1 LVATVATFV
10 AIARDDWLF
19 TIFFAAASILSF
31 MFALRPAGD
40 E

>member
-1 LVATVATFV
+1 MATFV
-10 AIARDDWLF
+10 AIERDDWLF

-31 MFALRPAGD
+31 MFALRSAGD